1 MLCPPPFKRSIPM
14 AIKSFTYSIDSQDRL
29 ITANSEWDAFALENY
44 APELTF
50 ERIKYASLWDFIYDT
65 ETRHIYRLILE
76 KVRNFTVSVRLP
88 FRCDSPDRRR
98 FMEMEILPLE
108 AKSVVFNTSIIRE
121 EKREPVRLLGAFVE
135 RSEQFIRMCSWCKC
149 VILDDGSCMEVEEA
163 VRRWELFNEPK
174 LPKISHGVCASCG
187 KKWLESIASTKAGKG
202 DQKTG

>member
-1 MLCPPPFKRSIPM
+1 MVM
-14 AIKSFTYSIDSQDRL
+14 KSFTYSIDSQDRL

-44 APELTF
+44 APELAF

-76 KVRNFTVSVRLP
+76 KVRNSTVSVRLP

-98 FMEMEILPLE
+98 FMEMEMLPLE
-108 AKSVVFNTSIIRE
+108 AMAVMFNTSIIRE
-121 EKREPVRLLGAFVE
+121 EKREPVKLLDAFTE

-163 VRRWELFNEPK
+163 VRRRELFNEPK
-174 LPKISHGVCASCG
+174 LPRITHGACAVCS
-187 KKWLESIASTKAGKG
+187 KKWFDEIGSRRSSG
-202 DQKTG
+202 